1 MSEPLQLVVLLVIEE
16 LQRGDFLVWPFANPS
31 LIAYGSTREEALE
44 QQELFLREHL
54 ASLSGAALASFDP
67 HGEARIER
75 VEVPLQRDDLPDR
88 VKLERPLPFPCLIV
102 PDCSNPSSR
111 DQGDVWAVVLNLR
124 HAIWIP
130 GGAEQPQL
138 RAERIRSE
146 IERIVAARELDGR
159 EFLALLRG
167 ADPFEL
173 ERLTL
178 EVDREERSG
187 AEARAAARRRR
198 ARERSQSEAREL
210 LGRIGTS
217 LIDEARMRRQPPVL
231 HREREIASLD
241 ALLRGPERL
250 ALMLVGPELA
260 GKTALVHGLVQRWLA
275 GSKSRGRLA
284 SLPVIVATSGAQL
297 VAGQSGFG
305 QLEQRV
311 NDVMAAAELLDA
323 ILYFDNLA
331 DLFARTSGEFGDV
344 AASMRPW
351 LERGRVRLLGEIS
364 PEALEHHEKRH
375 VGFFAYLNRIAV
387 EALDARQTHAILV
400 ACTEHDR
407 KTDPDRPTLSLPE
420 ASGPARDAVTPL
432 VDLAERYF
440 SYQAFPGKALRFYAS
455 LRAIHED
462 LLDDAGRPKPIGP
475 DQVYR
480 GFSIHSGIPMF
491 LLREDRSLEHRRIV
505 EFFHQ
510 RVIGQQQAIGRIAE
524 TLCTVKAG
532 LQPAQKPL
540 ATFLF
545 LGPTGVGK
553 TEVAKTLARFLFG
566 SPERMVRFDMSE
578 YMDPLAAERLIRGTD
593 RDDGVLTRRVRQQP
607 FCVIL
612 LDEIEKAHPAV
623 FDLLLQVCGEGR
635 LSDARGRT
643 TWFHNAI
650 IIMTSN
656 LGAAHRRPSSGFGG
670 GVGRGGDP
678 AEAER
683 YYLEQVDTHFRPEFV
698 NRIDRVIPFHPLDR
712 AQIQAVAEVSLARVR
727 ERDGV
732 GERGITLEVADQTLD
747 RLAREGYSDTYG
759 ARALRRELEDR
770 LVAPIAR
777 TLASLGDR
785 SEAGTVR
792 VREAGA
798 VLDDPAPRATAG
810 KQRERLL
817 VSEVQDG
824 LAIDVSVPTGRVAR
838 RTLDALSRVSALRR
852 SAAAAAEL
860 GPIRELRDRVR
871 MLVAELGYG
880 AHARK
885 GQRSA
890 WEHAAELGR
899 LQAEHGRL
907 VGTVE
912 RIDALRESIDSA
924 EELTI
929 AALYEGESAELY
941 QEAAEDAYRD
951 LRIAIV
957 DALLLESESH
967 SITLHLQE
975 QDPRGAL
982 LLYLLPL
989 LEQLPARSWRAHFHV
1004 LGDREPAEIAWP
1016 QDRAWGPPRS
1026 ATWIHR
1032 RLSAELDRNPP
1043 KSPRKFRDLLM
1054 CVEGRH
1060 AGALL
1065 ARQLGLFRYDHSHL
1079 PEHRRDQERRP
1090 AHLRVRYVS
1099 SSANIDG
1106 PQWDQSRLQVPQVLR
1121 KTELEATPKRVHFE
1135 DNQLV
1140 SGSLFTSRIALQ
1152 PAEFWPR
1159 LEELVFTS
1167 LVERAFR
1174 DEDQDMREFGG
1185 QDTAEHEVTR

>member
-1 MSEPLQLVVLLVIEE
+1 MSDPLQLVVLLVIEE
-16 LQRGDFLVWPFANPS
+16 LQRGDFLAWPFAAPH
-31 LIAYGSTREEALE
+31 LIAYGRTRDEAIE
-44 QQELFLREHL
+44 QQELFLREYL
-54 ASLSGAALASFDP
+54 GKLPGGDLASFDP
-67 HGEARIER
+67 HGEARLEL
-75 VEVPLQRDDLPDR
+75 VEVPLQRDDLPER
-88 VKLERPLPFPCLIV
+88 VRLDQPLLFPCLLV
-102 PDCSNPSSR
+102 PDSTQPEH
-111 DQGDVWAVVLNLR
+111 VWAVVLNLR
-124 HAIWIP
+124 HALWIP
-130 GGAEQPQL
+130 GGGEDPEL
-138 RAERIRSE
+138 RGKRIRDE

-159 EFLALLRG
+159 QFLELFRG
-167 ADPFEL
+167 GDPFEL

-178 EVDREERSG
+178 EVDREERAG

-198 ARERSQSEAREL
+198 ARERNVVEARQL

-217 LIDEARMRRQPPVL
+217 LVEEARLRRQPPVL
-231 HREREIASLD
+231 HREREIATLE

-260 GKTALVHGLVQRWLA
+260 GKTAVLHGLVQKWLLDA
-275 GSKSRGRLA
+275 RRRVTA
-284 SLPVIVATSGAQL
+284 LPEIVATSGAQL

-311 NDVMAAAELLDA
+311 NDVMAAAETLDA

-331 DLFARTSGEFGDV
+331 DLFARTSGELGDV
-344 AASMRPW
+344 AASVRPW
-351 LERGRVRLLGEIS
+351 LERGRVRLLGEIT

-387 EALDARQTHAILV
+387 PALDAKQTHAILE
-400 ACTEHDR
+400 ARALHDR
-407 KTDPDRPTLSLPE
+407 KVDGDRPTLSLPGK
-420 ASGPARDAVTPL
+420 SGPSGRSRDAVTPL

-455 LRAIHED
+455 LRATHEGE
-462 LLDDAGRPKPIGP
+462 LDDAGAPRPIGP
-475 DQVYR
+475 HEVYR

-491 LLREDRSLEHRRIV
+491 LLREDRTLEYGRIV
-505 EFFHQ
+505 EFFHE

-545 LGPTGVGK
+545 VGPTGVGK

-670 GVGRGGDP
+670 GLTRASEP

-732 GERGITLEVADQTLD
+732 GERGITLEVASATLD

-770 LVAPIAR
+770 LVAPLAR
-777 TLASLGDR
+777 TLAPLGDR

-792 VREAGA
+792 VRERGE
-798 VLDDPAPRATAG
+798 PTAKPDG
-810 KQRERLL
+810 GRSKRERLL
-817 VSEVQDG
+817 VSDLQDE
-824 LAIDVSVPTGRVAR
+824 LAIDVVVPTGKTAR

-860 GPIRELRDRVR
+860 NPIRELRDRLRV
-871 MLVAELGYG
+871 LVAELGYG
-880 AHARK
+880 AHRRK
-885 GQRSA
+885 DQRSA
-890 WEHAAELGR
+890 WEHSAELGR
-899 LQAEHGRL
+899 LQAEHGRI
-907 VGTVE
+907 VGTIE
-912 RIDALRESIDSA
+912 RIDELRESIENA

-941 QEAAEDAYRD
+941 QDAAEDAHRE
-951 LRIAIV
+951 LQVAIV
-957 DALLLESESH
+957 DALLLESERH
-967 SITLHLQE
+967 SITVHLQE

-982 LLYLLPL
+982 LIYLLPL
-989 LEQLPARSWRAHFHV
+989 LESVHERGWQLTFHV
-1004 LGDREPAEIAWP
+1004 FGDKDKAELSWP
-1016 QDRAWGPPRS
+1016 SERAWGPPRDAAWMHKRLTAALEPDANKS
-1026 ATWIHR
+1026 AT
-1032 RLSAELDRNPP
+1032 
-1043 KSPRKFRDLLM
+1043 RKFRDVLM
-1054 CVEGRH
+1054 CVSGRH

-1065 ARQLGLFRYDHSHL
+1065 EDQLGVFRYDHRWVH
-1079 PEHRRDQERRP
+1079 ERKQDKDRRP
-1090 AHLRVRYVS
+1090 AHLVVRFIS
-1099 SSANIDG
+1099 KRPAIDRG
-1106 PQWDQSRLQVPQVLR
+1106 EWDRDHLKVPKPMRRAELDATQKRAHFDADGFLSGRLSPTKLA
-1121 KTELEATPKRVHFE
+1121 LTPV
-1135 DNQLV
+1135 
-1140 SGSLFTSRIALQ
+1140 
-1152 PAEFWPR
+1152 EFWAR
-1159 LEELVFTS
+1159 LEQVMFTPLVA
-1167 LVERAFR
+1167 RAFSGE
-1174 DEDQDMREFGG
+1174 DE
-1185 QDTAEHEVTR
+1185 AA

>member
-16 LQRGDFLVWPFANPS
+16 LQRGDFLVWPFADPT
-31 LIAYGSTREEALE
+31 LIAHGRTRDEAIE

-54 ASLSGAALASFDP
+54 AKLGGGALASFDP
-67 HGEARIER
+67 HTEVTLER
-75 VEVPLQRDDLPDR
+75 VEVALQRDDLPER
-88 VKLERPLPFPCLIV
+88 VRIEQPLVFPCLIV
-102 PDCSNPSSR
+102 PDSSNR
-111 DQGDVWAVVLNLR
+111 ADVWAVVLNLR

-130 GGAEQPQL
+130 GGGEQPEL
-138 RAERIRSE
+138 RVARIRGE
-146 IERIVAARELDGR
+146 VERIVAARELDGR

-167 ADPFEL
+167 ADPFAL
-173 ERLTL
+173 ERLSL
-178 EVDREERSG
+178 DVDREERAG

-198 ARERSQSEAREL
+198 ALERNQSDARAL

-217 LIDEARMRRQPPVL
+217 LVEETRLRRPPPIL

-260 GKTALVHGLVQRWLA
+260 GKTAVLHGLVQRWLT
-275 GSKSRGRLA
+275 GSRSKGRLA
-284 SLPVIVATSGAQL
+284 LLPELVATSGAQL

-311 NDVMAAAELLDA
+311 NDVMAAAEMLDV

-331 DLFARTSGEFGDV
+331 DLFARTSGELGDV

-351 LERGRVRLLGEIS
+351 LERGRVRMLGEIS

-375 VGFFAYLNRIAV
+375 VGFFAYMNRIAV
-387 EALDARQTHAILV
+387 EALDAKQTHAILE
-400 ACTEHDR
+400 ARAKHDR
-407 KTDPDRPTLSLPE
+407 KTDPERPTLSLPP
-420 ASGPARDAVTPL
+420 GGDAVTPL

-455 LRAIHED
+455 LRATHEGEID
-462 LLDDAGRPKPIGP
+462 ELGKPRPIGP
-475 DQVYR
+475 DEVYQ

-491 LLREDRSLEHRRIV
+491 LLREDRNLEYRRIV
-505 EFFHQ
+505 EFFHE
-510 RVIGQQQAIGRIAE
+510 RVIGQQHAIGRIAE

-532 LQPAQKPL
+532 LQPAAKPL

-545 LGPTGVGK
+545 VGPTGVGK

-566 SPERMVRFDMSE
+566 SPERTVRFDMSE

-670 GVGRGGDP
+670 GVGRSGDS
-678 AEAER
+678 ADAER

-712 AQIQAVAEVSLARVR
+712 TQIHAVAEVSLARVR
-727 ERDGV
+727 ERDGI
-732 GERGITLEVADQTLD
+732 GERGITLEVAAPTLD

-777 TLASLGDR
+777 TLATLGDR
-785 SEAGTVR
+785 SESGTIR
-792 VREAGA
+792 VREAGT
-798 VLDDPAPRATAG
+798 PGTAIS
-810 KQRERLL
+810 KRERML
-817 VSEVQDG
+817 VGEVQDN
-824 LAIDVSVPTGRVAR
+824 LAIDISVPTGKTAR

-871 MLVAELGYG
+871 VLVAELGYG
-880 AHARK
+880 AHERK
-885 GQRSA
+885 AERSA
-890 WEHAAELGR
+890 WEHSAELGR
-899 LQAEHGRL
+899 LQAEHGRI

-912 RIDALRESIDSA
+912 RIDALRNSIDTA

-929 AALYEGESAELY
+929 AALYEGEPAEIY
-941 QEAAEDAYRD
+941 QEAAEESYRD
-951 LRIAIV
+951 LRVAIV
-957 DALLLESESH
+957 DALLLENERH
-967 SITLHLQE
+967 AITVHLQE

-982 LLYLLPL
+982 LIYLLPL
-989 LEQLPARSWRAHFHV
+989 LDALQARGWRANFHV
-1004 LGDREPAEIAWP
+1004 FGDHDKADIAWP
-1016 QDRAWGPPRS
+1016 HDRAWGPPRS
-1026 ATWIHR
+1026 PTWLRQH
-1032 RLSAELDRNPP
+1032 LLDEFDQSAP
-1043 KSPRKFRDLLM
+1043 KPARTFRDVLM
-1054 CVEGRH
+1054 CLEGRH

-1065 ARQLGLFRYDHSHL
+1065 QHQLGLFRF
-1079 PEHRRDQERRP
+1079 EHCYVHERKQDEERRP
-1090 AHLRVRYVS
+1090 AHLLVRYLS
-1099 SSANIDG
+1099 PRATIERAEWTRDH
-1106 PQWDQSRLQVPQVLR
+1106 LQVPKPLR
-1121 KTELEATPKRVHFE
+1121 RAELDATPKRAHFE
-1135 DNQLV
+1135 DDGQA
-1140 SGSLFTSRIALQ
+1140 SGSLFPSRATLT
-1152 PAEFWPR
+1152 PAELWPR
-1159 LEELVFTS
+1159 LEEVMFTP
-1167 LVERAFR
+1167 LVERAFTGE
-1174 DEDQDMREFGG
+1174 DEAKQ
-1185 QDTAEHEVTR
+1185 